1 MSKIKTLLITLL
13 IATVLVFMFAG
24 TALCAFADS
33 PDNVTE
39 PPAQQQTEDT
49 TEPPKNAVDPDISTD
64 ESSLNTLIVQFTE
77 YLKTKYGADYEFY
90 YNNIIEQWG
99 SIEAYLLSFGEKL
112 PEEHRSGWQ
121 KFIGWLTEYSP
132 VWAPAFAVILV
143 IFGGVIGKKQ
153 LNKLVERFVNSKLS
167 PLVRELNL
175 QSNATAA
182 MLNAQKALLA
192 GNERFT
198 ETVAEIDKA
207 EKELKA

>member
-1 MSKIKTLLITLL
+1 MTKIKTLIITLL
-13 IATVLVFMFAG
+13 IATVLAFVCAG
-24 TALCAFADS
+24 SAVVAFADAGEG
-33 PDNVTE
+33 NEVATE
-39 PPAQQQTEDT
+39 ELPENTVA
-49 TEPPKNAVDPDISTD
+49 PDISHD
-64 ESSLNTLIVQFTE
+64 ESSLNTLVVQFTE

-112 PEEHRSGWQ
+112 PEQHRSGWQ

-143 IFGGVIGKKQ
+143 ILGGVIGKKQ
-153 LNKLVERFVNSKLS
+153 LNKIIERLVNAKLN
-167 PLVRELNL
+167 PVVRELNL
-175 QSNATAA
+175 QSNATSA
-182 MLNAQKALLA
+182 MLNAQKALLG

-198 ETVAEIDKA
+198 QTVAEIEKA

>member
-1 MSKIKTLLITLL
+1 MTKIKTLLITLL
-13 IATVLVFMFAG
+13 IATVLAFMFAG

-39 PPAQQQTEDT
+39 QSAPMQTE
-49 TEPPKNAVDPDISTD
+49 EPPENTVDPDISTG
-64 ESSLNTLIVQFTE
+64 ESDFDILVLNFTE
-77 YLKTKYGADYEFY
+77 YLKAKYGEDYRY
-90 YNNIIEQWG
+90 YYDRIIEQWG

-132 VWAPAFAVILV
+132 VWAPVFAVIL
-143 IFGGVIGKKQ
+143 IILGGVIGKKQ
-153 LNKLVERFVNSKLS
+153 LNKLVERLVNSKLN
-167 PLVRELNL
+167 PVVHELNL

-207 EKELKA
+207 ERELKA

>member
-13 IATVLVFMFAG
+13 IATVLVFMLAG
-24 TALCAFADS
+24 GALCAFADNS
-33 PDNVTE
+33 SNAEE
-39 PPAQQQTEDT
+39 PPENTVAS
-49 TEPPKNAVDPDISTD
+49 DISSV
-64 ESSLNTLIVQFTE
+64 ESNFDTLVLNFTE

-90 YNNIIEQWG
+90 YNSIIEQWG

-112 PEEHRSGWQ
+112 PEQHRSGWQ
-121 KFIGWLTEYSP
+121 KLIGWLTEYSP
-132 VWAPAFAVILV
+132 VWAPVFAVILI

-153 LNKLVERFVNSKLS
+153 LNKLVERLVNSKLS

-198 ETVAEIDKA
+198 ETVAEIEQA
-207 EKELKA
+207 ERELKA

>member
-1 MSKIKTLLITLL
+1 MTKIKTLIVTLL
-13 IATVLVFMFAG
+13 AATLLVFMCAG
-24 TALCAFADS
+24 GAFYALAD
-33 PDNVTE
+33 DGEATE

-132 VWAPAFAVILV
+132 VWAPVFAVILV

-153 LNKLVERFVNSKLS
+153 LNKLVERLVNSKLS

-182 MLNAQKALLA
+182 MLNAQKALLG
-192 GNERFT
+192 GNERFV

>member
-1 MSKIKTLLITLL
+1 MTKIKTLIVTLL
-13 IATVLVFMFAG
+13 AATVLVFMFAG

-39 PPAQQQTEDT
+39 PHAPMQTEELPENT
-49 TEPPKNAVDPDISTD
+49 VAPDISTD

-132 VWAPAFAVILV
+132 VWAPVFAVILV

-153 LNKLVERFVNSKLS
+153 LNKLVERLVNSKLS

-182 MLNAQKALLA
+182 MLNAQKALLG
-192 GNERFT
+192 GNERFA

>member
-1 MSKIKTLLITLL
+1 MTKIKTLLITLL

-33 PDNVTE
+33 PDNATE
-39 PPAQQQTEDT
+39 PHAPMQTEDT

-64 ESSLNTLIVQFTE
+64 ETHLTALTAQFIE
-77 YLKTKYGADYEFY
+77 YLKAQYGADYEFY

-121 KFIGWLTEYSP
+121 KFVGWLTEYSP
-132 VWAPAFAVILV
+132 VWAPVFAVILV

-153 LNKLVERFVNSKLS
+153 LNKLVERLVNSKLS

-175 QSNATAA
+175 QSNATVA
-182 MLNAQKALLA
+182 MLNAQKALLG

-207 EKELKA
+207 ERELKE

>member
-1 MSKIKTLLITLL
+1 MTKIKTLLITLL
-13 IATVLVFMFAG
+13 IATVLVFMLAG
-24 TALCAFADS
+24 SALSAFADNA
-33 PDNVTE
+33 DNAVE
-39 PPAQQQTEDT
+39 PPAPVQTE
-49 TEPPKNAVDPDISTD
+49 EPPENTVNPDISSF
-64 ESSLNTLIVQFTE
+64 ESDFDALVLNFTE
-77 YLKTKYGADYEFY
+77 YLKAKYGEDYRY
-90 YNNIIEQWG
+90 YYDRIIEQWG

-132 VWAPAFAVILV
+132 VWAPVFAVILV
-143 IFGGVIGKKQ
+143 ISGGVIGKKQ
-153 LNKLVERFVNSKLS
+153 LNKLVERLVNSKLN
-167 PLVRELNL
+167 PVVHELNL

-207 EKELKA
+207 ERELKA